1 MSNLCPYPG
10 LRPFNEE
17 ESIFFKGREQQVER
31 IVKRLEEKKF
41 LMVNGASGDGK
52 SSLIFAGVIPYAKA
66 GFFKAKYNNWL
77 VADFRPERAPLK
89 NIAASVC
96 RQLKIENVSD
106 TEKKLGY
113 GFSALCDLY
122 KSSPYYIDEKSSE
135 WLQADEAQKKAIKR
149 KGANLLILV
158 DQFEEFF
165 TNPENYQKG
174 VPSTESQKT
183 INLLLETYKLAT
195 AQDLPIYVVCT
206 MRSDYIGQCAS
217 FRGLAEAI
225 GYSQFFV
232 PRLKRQEIEQVIE
245 GPAELAG
252 GKISKRLTQ
261 TLINNLTEGFDQ
273 LPILQHAL
281 NHVWKMAENGV
292 VELDLIHLAQVGGV
306 SPKVLTI
313 EDREKFNQWFG
324 KLPEYKQQLL
334 QNPSLSNVL
343 NAHANE
349 LYLTA
354 HLHYYEKFGE
364 EISIERSQKIIKGV
378 FTCLTKMD
386 TGRAVRNRMTLEEIS
401 QIIQNEYS
409 DTRTI
414 DKLLSIYREQG
425 NTFIQPFLE
434 EGQNY
439 QPLSPNQ
446 VLDIT
451 HESLIRNWTQLNEWA
466 KEEYEHLQNY
476 LDFSKQLERWVNNN
490 YSNGFLLPIGPLT
503 YFEAWI
509 EKLNPNKYWI
519 LRYEK
524 FKSHKKEELELAE
537 FELSKMKRFLSKS
550 SKKQFFTK
558 TLMKYGANK
567 VAAFVGI
574 VSLVISIAYFY
585 NDYRSKQNDVV
596 LKKILTE
603 GEELLTK
610 SNVQSSTKAKFIIL
624 QERLYP
630 GIEEKLFKK
639 INSDTSRFEVA
650 KSAFLQFASVD
661 MLVKNELE
669 SKQKKYQASIHY
681 AEVGMK
687 SIHHLLQ
694 DEKFSQ
700 KDYFPNKNEF
710 EACLKA
716 LRLGRVIQ
724 DNYPNKK
731 IKDLETLI
739 MEHLEKQLEK
749 FFLRPDKIDLI
760 SHKLFNEALS
770 WQLSLSKNKKEAA
783 LRLVERTNCLEKD
796 QSQFR
801 KIYPGSPIIAGY
813 MGNEKIR
820 DQGGY
825 YLLAKAFAVL
835 GEKIKFL
842 NCLDSLVS
850 KNEGITLYS
859 NYQPNN
865 LILDWLLLNPSGY
878 QDFKEV
884 VQYSCKL
891 CKTTSNKMI
900 FENLD
905 IVLFPEKPSAGSIT
919 SNAQDQ
925 FLYRSSQYNDLA
937 IQSIAKLS
945 RWQALQNNNSDSV
958 HFRLAEY
965 YKKMGFFFGI
975 RKSGDEKPYFD
986 SLMVETTKISS
997 TFLNNKFTTEGNFSS
1012 TTITA
1017 LEYLLM
1023 PFFTEQ
1029 TNYFWSY
1036 QNRKQETQESTL
1048 LFKYLVQNWKS
1059 ISAQHSI
1066 NLKIF
1071 DYYLAYL
1078 NNLKNWW
1085 YGNVNTGPELLRFL
1099 VDYKSSCSSIGVFA
1113 FTDTNYFN
1121 VLMGHYYFKNSDFEK
1136 AKIHFETFKNPKV
1149 FEKIHSLERWVYQ
1162 AECMNTYR
1170 TEIAK
1175 YFAIKGDTNTFEKHL
1190 AIFRSD
1196 AEKKNVL
1203 VKSIYLLL
1211 ENHKEINS
1219 FYFLRKLHKLIGG
1232 GSSIPN
1238 KVLMT
1243 NTLIGGA
1250 HLQRWN
1256 HELLKSVSDDLK
1268 ANAIK
1273 NLIAGY
1279 AKKEQ
1284 YFKAYSEIPSFTSN
1298 TSRLW
1303 YINTILWNRCTSMS
1317 EKDRQWKEFDF
1328 LLYPEIGK
1336 DYLNSGDFYFN
1347 DEF

>member
-1 MSNLCPYPG
+1 MEPICPYPG

-96 RQLKIENVSD
+96 RQLKIENVSE

-174 VPSTESQKT
+174 VPSIESQKT

-232 PRLKRQEIEQVIE
+232 PRLKRKEIEQVIE

-292 VELDLIHLAQVGGV
+292 VELDLIHLAQVGGI

-401 QIIQNEYS
+401 QIIQNDFS

-439 QPLSPNQ
+439 QALSPNQ

-519 LRYEK
+519 LRYETFSEPIETK
-524 FKSHKKEELELAE
+524 LEEAEKKLEQAKSFIHKSTKKL
-537 FELSKMKRFLSKS
+537 FVSRFI
-550 SKKQFFTK
+550 F
-558 TLMKYGANK
+558 KYGANK
-567 VAAFVGI
+567 IA
-574 VSLVISIAYFY
+574 LVLGLMVTLLAITYYYF
-585 NDYRSKQNDVV
+585 DYRTKQNDSLV
-596 LKKILTE
+596 
-603 GEELLTK
+603 EECISKGQLLLLDQNIHDV
-610 SNVQSSTKAKFIIL
+610 SKAKFIIAL
-624 QERLYP
+624 DRLRESNRQPTEFLNQIGSLKNDTIALFTCIAMIQELTQKANDDTLIYNRSGHYCSLVFDYETE
-630 GIEEKLFKK
+630 IYLRFLEEK
-639 INSDTSRFEVA
+639 I
-650 KSAFLQFASVD
+650 
-661 MLVKNELE
+661 
-669 SKQKKYQASIHY
+669 
-681 AEVGMK
+681 
-687 SIHHLLQ
+687 
-694 DEKFSQ
+694 
-700 KDYFPNKNEF
+700 
-710 EACLKA
+710 
-716 LRLGRVIQ
+716 
-724 DNYPNKK
+724 KK
-731 IKDLETLI
+731 IKSNKIEDLKLDEMNWVLGTCMLMKFSYPQNTNVRNNVKKITTSLSNLLTKGIENGDYAKLEINNENLI
-739 MEHLEKQLEK
+739 TTFLSLIAVEENPDYRGLLSQISPFEGKTDVQKNFENLFAGKPELYLNWNKQPQGGYYELLSMLYATEFESNPLAKEHLKQLISNSLKLNFGLYVPKIINDVLLKFCKKPEK
-749 FFLRPDKIDLI
+749 AMEFVGSISSDLDNESYVKEKPKSFFIDLI
-760 SHKLFNEALS
+760 STEITFLPQNSKINFFIPEQNKTIIWKEAEKLYLKNQSVEGR
-770 WQLSLSKNKKEAA
+770 LSLAN
-783 LRLVERTNCLEKD
+783 
-796 QSQFR
+796 F
-801 KIYPGSPIIAGY
+801 Y
-813 MGNEKIR
+813 
-820 DQGGY
+820 
-825 YLLAKAFAVL
+825 
-835 GEKIKFL
+835 KFL
-842 NCLDSLVS
+842 
-850 KNEGITLYS
+850 
-859 NYQPNN
+859 
-865 LILDWLLLNPSGY
+865 
-878 QDFKEV
+878 
-884 VQYSCKL
+884 
-891 CKTTSNKMI
+891 
-900 FENLD
+900 
-905 IVLFPEKPSAGSIT
+905 
-919 SNAQDQ
+919 
-925 FLYRSSQYNDLA
+925 
-937 IQSIAKLS
+937 
-945 RWQALQNNNSDSV
+945 
-958 HFRLAEY
+958 
-965 YKKMGFFFGI
+965 
-975 RKSGDEKPYFD
+975 
-986 SLMVETTKISS
+986 
-997 TFLNNKFTTEGNFSS
+997 
-1012 TTITA
+1012 
-1017 LEYLLM
+1017 
-1023 PFFTEQ
+1023 
-1029 TNYFWSY
+1029 
-1036 QNRKQETQESTL
+1036 
-1048 LFKYLVQNWKS
+1048 
-1059 ISAQHSI
+1059 
-1066 NLKIF
+1066 
-1071 DYYLAYL
+1071 
-1078 NNLKNWW
+1078 
-1085 YGNVNTGPELLRFL
+1085 
-1099 VDYKSSCSSIGVFA
+1099 
-1113 FTDTNYFN
+1113 
-1121 VLMGHYYFKNSDFEK
+1121 GHYYLRKDVNETKANFYFNKAISVFESTSEAERDQEFENVKNTRDVWSSETFRFLCPKPMSNFEYINKSNSFTTSPGYTDFVQSKQFAHFYRYIAKHNKFNYFASNAGFEIIKTINETKNSLLRNQTDSIIVSVYSKLLKKIESKYHKDLNAQYVYAKINLSSTNKDFE
-1136 AKIHFETFKNPKV
+1136 NV
-1149 FEKIHSLERWVYQ
+1149 L
-1162 AECMNTYR
+1162 R
-1170 TEIAK
+1170 TELFSNKSFGWSYETISEKLQIENSRLTAIARNLMERSQPELADSVISLMQKQGKTESLLNLWLSIIDKELPEMEMLILARMHAARAEEKTYWAPEFFRLLGRTGGYNIENFAFEQIREYPEMGKSILLQK
-1175 YFAIKGDTNTFEKHL
+1175 YYLGLLESNRYFKAIK
-1190 AIFRSD
+1190 AIPEYT
-1196 AEKKNVL
+1196 A
-1203 VKSIYLLL
+1203 KSGLL
-1211 ENHKEINS
+1211 EK
-1219 FYFLRKLHKLIGG
+1219 YA
-1232 GSSIPN
+1232 
-1238 KVLMT
+1238 
-1243 NTLIGGA
+1243 TLI
-1250 HLQRWN
+1250 LN
-1256 HELLKSVSDDLK
+1256 E
-1268 ANAIK
+1268 AIK
-1273 NLIAGY
+1273 NNLSVDKRLPGNWNDYQSRNYITNID
-1279 AKKEQ
+1279 E
-1284 YFKAYSEIPSFTSN
+1284 YFRRSVN
-1298 TSRLW
+1298 
-1303 YINTILWNRCTSMS
+1303 
-1317 EKDRQWKEFDF
+1317 Q
-1328 LLYPEIGK
+1328 
-1336 DYLNSGDFYFN
+1336 
-1347 DEF
+1347 